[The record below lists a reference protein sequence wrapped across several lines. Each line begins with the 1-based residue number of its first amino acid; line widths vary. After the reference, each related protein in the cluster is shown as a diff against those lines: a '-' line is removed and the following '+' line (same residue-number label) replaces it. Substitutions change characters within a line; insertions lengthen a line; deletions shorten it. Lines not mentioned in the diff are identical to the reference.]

1 MHILKNK
8 TMAILIIS
16 ILMISMSAS
25 MILTQP
31 VNAHTPAWTIVS
43 YAYLVAS
50 PNPVGIGQAT
60 AIVMWI
66 DTPMVGAT
74 VTNDV
79 RRHDYT
85 LTITKPDG
93 KIETKHWDIVSDST
107 SVQYLQYTPDLV
119 GDYTL
124 KFDYPDQNYTWTS
137 TTPGANTAYT
147 GDVIKGANRTII
159 MSVQQEQIPT
169 ALDSYPLPTEYWT
182 RPIEGQNTYWYTISS
197 NWLGTP
203 YNIGSNAGN
212 HGPGGHQNDGIAPNS
227 AHIMWTKPIQ
237 YGGLVGGNGT
247 AVPGEM
253 FYSGLSYN
261 GRFANPLIM
270 YGTLYYQEPWGNAAT
285 GGDYVAVNLQTGQ
298 EQWRI
303 NASATGVSLVPSFG
317 YLYSLETP
325 NQHGV
330 LPNGLLI
337 APTTAYTGLGT
348 VWRTYDPRS
357 GVLTTMNISN
367 VPGGTNFAGPSGEYL
382 KYVLTNLGTTANP
395 NWYLAQWNS
404 SRVFGLEIGTAA
416 GNWYSGNTP
425 ANCPFNYTSLGTN
438 NNWNGTM
445 WVNSTVR
452 TTQGYTAVSTPAYDW
467 NISIPSLK
475 GASWTV
481 GGADNNVIPLIIQGD
496 KMIMIQGTFGDHAGF
511 AGTITASM
519 TTDPANV
526 TAISLNPQ
534 TRGNVLWTKTF
545 DQAPGNVT
553 RTIAD
558 WDPTNNVFIFED
570 KETFAHYGY
579 SLTTG
584 ERIWGPTTVPED
596 TTTDWNY
603 FSLDT
608 DTVGYGK
615 LFYTGYS
622 GIVYAYDT
630 SNGNLLWTYGNGG
643 AGNSTSSGFET
654 AYGRYPMTVSAIAD
668 GKIFLRTTEHSPN
681 SPLFKGALLR
691 AINVTD
697 GKEIWTIPDWGN
709 IMYGGVTPIAD
720 GVLTALNTYD
730 SQIYAYGKGPSA
742 LSVEAP
748 KASIELGRSLVI
760 SGMVTDIAAGT
771 KQIEQAGRFPNG
783 VPAVSDAS
791 QSGWMQYVYMQKPKP
806 AEVIGVTVSISVI
819 DANNNNRNIGTT
831 TTDSSGAFSL
841 QWTPDI
847 QGKYTVIATFA
858 GSESYYRSSSETSFA
873 VDPAAPTAAPTA
885 TTTASAA
892 DLYFVPATAGLFVI
906 IVLVLVLLV
915 ILLLR
920 KRP

>member
-1 MHILKNK
+1 
-8 TMAILIIS
+8 
-16 ILMISMSAS
+16 
-25 MILTQP
+25 
-31 VNAHTPAWTIVS
+31 
-43 YAYLVAS
+43 
-50 PNPVGIGQAT
+50 
-60 AIVMWI
+60 
-66 DTPMVGAT
+66 
-74 VTNDV
+74 
-79 RRHDYT
+79 
-85 LTITKPDG
+85 
-93 KIETKHWDIVSDST
+93 
-107 SVQYLQYTPDLV
+107 
-119 GDYTL
+119 
-124 KFDYPDQNYTWTS
+124 
-137 TTPGANTAYT
+137 
-147 GDVIKGANRTII
+147 
-159 MSVQQEQIPT
+159 
-169 ALDSYPLPTEYWT
+169 
-182 RPIEGQNTYWYTISS
+182 
-197 NWLGTP
+197 
-203 YNIGSNAGN
+203 
-212 HGPGGHQNDGIAPNS
+212 
-227 AHIMWTKPIQ
+227 MWTKPIQ

-247 AVPGEM
+247 AVSGEM

-270 YGTLYYQEPWGNAAT
+270 YGTLFYQEPWGNAAT

-325 NQHGV
+325 NQHGI

-337 APTTAYTGLGT
+337 APTTSYTGLGT
-348 VWRTYDPRS
+348 VWRAYDPRS
-357 GVLTTMNISN
+357 GVLTTMNITN

-404 SRVFGLEIGTAA
+404 SKVFGLEIGTAA
-416 GNWYSGNTP
+416 GNWYSGTVN
-425 ANCPFNYTSLGTN
+425 ASLP
-438 NNWNGTM
+438 
-445 WVNSTVR
+445 S
-452 TTQGYTAVSTPAYDW
+452 AYDW
-467 NISIPSLK
+467 NVSIPSLK

-496 KMIMIQGTFGDHAGF
+496 KMVLVQGTFGDHAGF
-511 AGTITASM
+511 AGTITAAM

-534 TRGNVLWTKTF
+534 TRGNALWAKSF

-570 KETFAHYGY
+570 KETFVHYGY

-584 ERIWGPTTVPED
+584 ERVWGPTTVPQDE
-596 TTTDWNY
+596 TTDWNY

-643 AGNSTSSGFET
+643 AGNSTNSGFET
-654 AYGRYPMTVSAIAD
+654 AYGRYPITVSAIAD

-681 SPLFKGALLR
+681 SPLFKGALMR

-697 GKEIWTIPDWGN
+697 GTEIWTISDWGN

-720 GVLTALNTYD
+720 GILTALNTYD

-748 KASIELGRSLVI
+748 KASVELGRSLVI

-771 KQIEQAGRFPNG
+771 KQIEQAARFPNG
-783 VPAVSDAS
+783 VPAVSDKS
-791 QSGWMQYVYMQKPKP
+791 QSAWMEYVYMQKPKP
-806 AEVIGVTVSISVI
+806 TDATGVIVSINVI
-819 DANNNNRNIGTT
+819 DANGNNRNIGTAIS
-831 TTDSSGAFSL
+831 DSSGAFSF
-841 QWTPDI
+841 QYTPDI
-847 QGKYTVIATFA
+847 TGKYTVIATFA
-858 GSESYYRSSSETSFA
+858 GSESYYPSTSETSFA
-873 VDPAAPTAAPTA
+873 VDPAPPTVAPTA
-885 TTTASAA
+885 TPIQSTMV
-892 DLYFVPATAGLFVI
+892 DQYFVPAVAGIIAVI
-906 IVLVLVLLV
+906 AIGFAITILV
-915 ILLLR
+915 LR